1 MSAVSAEKEAMLT
14 LEEARLLFRY
24 DPETGGLIMLTGKRR
39 GHPVKAR
46 LGRYLAVKFQGKQ
59 FVAHRVIWLLV
70 HGEWPPFLLD
80 HKDGDG
86 TNNRLSNLR
95 LATPQQN
102 MSNMRVCK
110 RNTTG
115 IKGVSTKGN
124 KFIASIYYNYR
135 KKHLGMFETKE
146 LAAKAYAD
154 AADELFGEFARTA

>member
-1 MSAVSAEKEAMLT
+1 MSAVSAEKEAALT
-14 LEEARLLFRY
+14 LAEARNLFRY
-24 DPETGGLIMLTGKRR
+24 EPETGGLIMLTGKRR
-39 GHPVKAR
+39 GYPVKTR
-46 LGRYLAVKFQGKQ
+46 LGRYLMVRAKGIK

-70 HGEWPPFLLD
+70 HGEWPPSLLD

-102 MSNMRVCK
+102 MSNMRICK

-115 IKGVSTKGN
+115 AKGVSPKGK
-124 KFIASIYYNYR
+124 KFIAVIYFNY
-135 KKHLGMFETKE
+135 KKKYLGIFETKE

-154 AADELFGEFARTA
+154 AATELFGEFAMIA